1 MSADPVSLRTRK
13 ACAEHSRA
21 LTELAGVLDMTY
33 DPAVAMLLH
42 CLAEGK
48 KILTCGNGG
57 SAMQAQHM
65 AAEFVV
71 RFETDRRALPCLA
84 LSADPAIVTA
94 CGNDYG
100 YDRVFSRQ
108 VEAYGNPGD
117 CLVAFSTS
125 GRSRNVAEA
134 VLVARNRGLVTL
146 GISGN
151 KGLLCGPDV
160 DIVVPSTSTAR
171 VQEMHL
177 LIVHLLLE
185 GVERGVPS

>member
-1 MSADPVSLRTRK
+1 MIAEPSFMRTYK
-13 ACAEHSRA
+13 LLGEHGKV
-21 LTELAGVLDMTY
+21 LTELSKVLDLAY
-33 DPAVAMLLH
+33 DPAVSMITH
-42 CLAEGK
+42 CLAQGG

-71 RFETDRRALPCLA
+71 RFETDRRALPCIG

-100 YDRVFSRQ
+100 YTRIFSRQ
-108 VEAYGNPGD
+108 VEAYGNPQD
-117 CLVAFSTS
+117 CLIAFSTS
-125 GRSRNVAEA
+125 GKSANVNEA

-151 KGLLCGPDV
+151 KGLSSGPDV
-160 DIVVPSTSTAR
+160 DIIVPSSSTAR
-171 VQEMHL
+171 IQEMHL

-185 GVERGVPS
+185 GVDSRVPA